1 MAGSENDGSNRQ
13 ATGNDVQKEANIY
26 EDEINLM
33 DYFVVL
39 WKRKWFVFIASVLP
53 PLVVGL
59 AIFIGPRDYKIAYTY
74 NMGLGEKAFKV
85 LEDTFYSTENLE
97 KLVEKL
103 QASGFNEEAKRIAGI
118 GTNEGLKWFVS
129 FEISPS
135 YFEVIEPS
143 KAKNLDE
150 LQKFQEAKGSLLV
163 MRVGA
168 QSKGNIR
175 KIASVCRENFE
186 QIIPLYS
193 EREELN
199 NKIISFKEKMAG
211 IEETR
216 YTLNLELERKKST
229 LEKLKKSGSEG
240 LDQLPIDI
248 VLQFNIEPS
257 KAKDLD
263 ELQNF
268 QNVGGNSAY
277 LPLPYQIQAAATQ
290 IINLEEQIRASKE
303 MYTYYAGLLN
313 LNEKLFGYV
322 KKVMP
327 SYCTLE
333 QFHSFL
339 TNTLAEYNE
348 NEQQL
353 LDYLK
358 AYIKRTENKIANVI
372 PLVERPKVYPLAKG
386 TVKKSAIVF
395 AIALMLSMFA
405 AFLLE
410 GLQKSKTE
418 ATSKSN

>member
-1 MAGSENDGSNRQ
+1 MAGSENDSAKKQ
-13 ATGNDVQKEANIY
+13 TTDNDVNEESSIY
-26 EDEINLM
+26 EDEINLL

-74 NMGLGEKAFKV
+74 NMELDEKGFKV
-85 LEDTFYSTENLE
+85 LKGTFYSTENLE
-97 KLVEKL
+97 KLAEKL
-103 QASGFNEEAKRIAGI
+103 QASGFNKYTKRIEEVE
-118 GTNEGLKWFVS
+118 TDEDLKWSVS

-135 YFEVIEPS
+135 YFEAIEPS

-150 LQKFQEAKGSLLV
+150 LQKLQKVTGSLLV

-168 QSKGNIR
+168 QSKENIR
-175 KIASVCRENFE
+175 EIASVCRNNFE

-199 NKIISFKEKMAG
+199 NKIISYKEDMAD
-211 IEETR
+211 IEEAR

-229 LEKLKKSGSEG
+229 LEKLKNSGTEDLSR
-240 LDQLPIDI
+240 LPSNI

-257 KAKDLD
+257 KAKDPN
-263 ELQNF
+263 ELQEF
-268 QNVGGNSAY
+268 QNFGNNSAY
-277 LPLPYQIQAAATQ
+277 LPLPYQIQAAETQ
-290 IINLEEQIRASKE
+290 LINLEEQIRANKE
-303 MYTYYAGLLN
+303 MYTYYTDLLS
-313 LNEKLFGYV
+313 LNEKLFSYV
-322 KKVMP
+322 KKAMP
-327 SYCTLE
+327 SYSTLE

-358 AYIKRTENKIANVI
+358 AYSKRIENKIANVI
-372 PLVERPKVYPLAKG
+372 PLVEKPKVYPLAKG

-395 AIALMLSMFA
+395 VVALMMSVFV

-410 GLQKSKTE
+410 GLKKSQ
-418 ATSKSN
+418 AQTS

>member
-1 MAGSENDGSNRQ
+1 MASLENDGSNKQ

-26 EDEINLM
+26 EDEINLI
-33 DYFVVL
+33 DYFLVL

-74 NMGLGEKAFKV
+74 NMEMDEKGFKV

-97 KLVEKL
+97 KLAEKL
-103 QASGFNEEAKRIAGI
+103 QASGFNEYTKRIEEV
-118 GTNEGLKWFVS
+118 GTNEGLKWSVS

-143 KAKNLDE
+143 KAENLDE
-150 LQKFQEAKGSLLV
+150 LQMFQEATGSLLI

-168 QSKGNIR
+168 QSKENIR
-175 KIASVCRENFE
+175 EIASVCRNNFE

-199 NKIISFKEKMAG
+199 NKIISLKEKMAG

-229 LEKLKKSGSEG
+229 LEKLKNSGTEDLSR
-240 LDQLPIDI
+240 LPSDI
-248 VLQFNIEPS
+248 VLQF
-257 KAKDLD
+257 D
-263 ELQNF
+263 
-268 QNVGGNSAY
+268 NVGDNSAY
-277 LPLPYQIQAAATQ
+277 LPLPYQIQAAETQ
-290 IINLEEQIRASKE
+290 IINLEEQIRANKE
-303 MYTYYAGLLN
+303 NYDYSAHLLK
-313 LNEKLFGYV
+313 LNEKLFSHV

-358 AYIKRTENKIANVI
+358 AYIKRIENKIANVI
-372 PLVERPKVYPLAKG
+372 PLVERPKVYPVAKG

-395 AIALMLSMFA
+395 AVALMLSMCV

-410 GLQKSKTE
+410 GFKKSQ
-418 ATSKSN
+418 AQAS